1 MLSKHKLDESDI
13 ANKRLQESL
22 SKKTNR
28 KQSETDK
35 LVKQLQI
42 MSVEI
47 NIQRAE
53 AIQLNEAV
61 DVNSRKN

>member
-1 MLSKHKLDESDI
+1 MKCF
-13 ANKRLQESL
+13 QESL

-47 NIQRAE
+47 NFQGAE